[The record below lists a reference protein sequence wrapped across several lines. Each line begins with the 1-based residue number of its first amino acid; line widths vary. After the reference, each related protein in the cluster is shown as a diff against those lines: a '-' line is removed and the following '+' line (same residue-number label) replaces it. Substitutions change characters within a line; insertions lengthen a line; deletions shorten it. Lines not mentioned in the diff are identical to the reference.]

1 MNATKKN
8 LLIDVKTALERFGA
22 AERALQTLQGEQV
35 ETGKRQSELAGTVD
49 LNDKEGL
56 MELCRLRVI
65 ESLFPSRV
73 DSLVDQV
80 EASAAEL
87 LERCNALIMD
97 SLIPGLNEEMKQ
109 EEARLAEEFGDQA
122 MAALRISK
130 RASEIRTRMGVATV
144 RMVERERL
152 GAHARALIDMAER

>member
-1 MNATKKN
+1 M
-8 LLIDVKTALERFGA
+8 
-22 AERALQTLQGEQV
+22 
-35 ETGKRQSELAGTVD
+35 
-49 LNDKEGL
+49 
-56 MELCRLRVI
+56 
-65 ESLFPSRV
+65 
-73 DSLVDQV
+73 